1 MLAVTLLLSLLF
13 SLFAVWVKPKNEKSG
28 VYRMLLEEEGVS
40 RRRFL
45 FRKKVSPTEL
55 QDLQLPRRNLIHTK
69 ESL

>member
-13 SLFAVWVKPKNEKSG
+13 SFLLWVKPKNEKSG

-55 QDLQLPRRNLIHTK
+55 QDLQLPRRNDYYY
-69 ESL
+69 SPP